1 MNSRAAVY
9 VVALLFTVLGVAVA
23 VGLGGW
29 WGVAYGVLIALVGH
43 LVVWKEVVQPAEYE
57 RDQWHA
63 AAMVGSSLI
72 WPGSDE

>member
-1 MNSRAAVY
+1 MSNRSVVY
-9 VVALLFTVLGVAVA
+9 VIAVVFTVLGVAVA

-29 WGVAYGVLIALVGH
+29 AGLIYGILIALVGH
-43 LVVWKEVVQPAEYE
+43 LVVWREVVQPTEYE